1 MSGIAREARLHIR
14 VTPRGGRDSIDGV
27 QDHTLRVRVA
37 ASPVDG
43 AANVA
48 AVRLIAAAVGVPPSA
63 VRIAGGAT
71 GRRKVVAIEGLEQAA
86 LIALWPDLGV

>member
-1 MSGIAREARLHIR
+1 VSGAAREARLHVR
-14 VTPRGGRDSIDGV
+14 VTPRGGLDSIEGIQDGS
-27 QDHTLRVRVA
+27 LRVRVA

-63 VRIAGGAT
+63 VRIVGGAT
-71 GRRKVVAIEGLEQAA
+71 GRRKVVAIEGIDRAA
-86 LIALWPDLGV
+86 LIARWPDLGV